1 MSVSGS
7 DTEGGNKL
15 SCQLGNVQEK
25 LTNYGKGCK
34 ERINRK
40 KHLNTIKEHELF
52 EVHSIRKITKTR
64 REL

>member
-34 ERINRK
+34 ERKNRK
-40 KHLNTIKEHELF
+40 KHLNTIMEYGIF
-52 EVHSIRKITKTR
+52 EVHTIRKITKTR

>member
-34 ERINRK
+34 ERNRK
-40 KHLNTIKEHELF
+40 EQEETF
-52 EVHSIRKITKTR
+52 EYNYGVWNI
-64 REL
+64 

>member
-34 ERINRK
+34 ERNNRK
-40 KHLNTIKEHELF
+40 KDLNTIKEHELF
-52 EVHSIRKITKTR
+52 EVHTRTIRKIM
-64 REL
+64 